1 MKRKESQREG
11 LKIGP
16 GALNVMPVVEFLSWS
31 QSDDFFL
38 NTILTP
44 VLTFKIIVKIH
55 VTLKIIPLASRRKLF
70 VKLRNIVLK
79 FWWC

>member
-31 QSDDFFL
+31 QSDDFF
-38 NTILTP
+38 
-44 VLTFKIIVKIH
+44 F
-55 VTLKIIPLASRRKLF
+55 
-70 VKLRNIVLK
+70 
-79 FWWC
+79 